1 MRNVT
6 VHVENSKDIK
16 IIGNTIYIFEGENWL
31 SVENSTVTE
40 KDNTIVTLPSSGGN
54 QSGEENQ
61 EESGSQEQ
69 QEQLQISIPIV
80 IMFVGVIGRYDNSMS
95 SYSSYA

>member
-1 MRNVT
+1 LRNVT

-54 QSGEENQ
+54 QIGEEKPRRKW
-61 EESGSQEQ
+61 
-69 QEQLQISIPIV
+69 IPRTTGAAPNFNTHSDYV
-80 IMFVGVIGRYDNSMS
+80 CGCHR
-95 SYSSYA
+95 